1 MLKQTGIGVGGALA
15 GALVLTAVV
24 GSFSATVSAAP
35 KTISLTAID
44 GYPPKAMWVEQFIKF
59 YIPEVDKRLKAGGNY
74 KIRWNKAFAGAIV
87 KPKGVLKGIQ
97 SGLGD
102 IGIVTTV
109 FHPDKVPLQAIAF
122 VTPFT
127 TTDPLLLTRTIDDIS
142 NKFPEV
148 KAAWA
153 KYNQVYLTNGVA
165 IDTYQLQLKR
175 PIKQLSD
182 LKGMKIAGAGVNLRY
197 LQNIGAVGVGG
208 SLVTFYHKLKTG
220 VVEGAMV
227 WPEATMAFKIYEVA
241 PFMVDARIG
250 AVNSKAVTVNADV
263 WKKLPAEVKTVL
275 QDVAIAYRDRIARVA
290 EERGKASYAKFT
302 AKGGTIFKLPTAQR
316 DAWARGMP
324 NIAKQWAARLDKQG
338 LPGTKI
344 LDYYMDKMRAANQN
358 PARNWDKE

>member
-1 MLKQTGIGVGGALA
+1 MPRTNILRKLGVSVGSLSFVVGALA
-15 GALVLTAVV
+15 VQQQAA
-24 GSFSATVSAAP
+24 AAP
-35 KTISLTAID
+35 KTINLTAID

-59 YIPEVDKRLKAGGNY
+59 YIPEVDKRLKAGGKY

-127 TTDPLLLTRTIDDIS
+127 TTNPLLLTRAIDDLA
-142 NKFPEV
+142 NKYPEV
-148 KAAWA
+148 KAAWK

-165 IDTYQLQLKR
+165 IDTYQLQLKK
-175 PIKQLSD
+175 PIKRIAD
-182 LKGMKIAGAGVNLRY
+182 LKGRKIAGAGVNLRY

-250 AVNSKAVTVNADV
+250 AVNSKAITVNADV
-263 WKKLPAEVKTVL
+263 WKKLPPEVKKVL
-275 QDVAIAYRDRIARVA
+275 QEVAIEYRDQMARVA
-290 EERGKASYAKFT
+290 EKRGKASYAMFK
-302 AKGGTIFKLPTAQR
+302 AEGGTIFKLPESER
-316 DAWARGMP
+316 NAWARGMP

-344 LDYYMDKMRAANQN
+344 LNDYMNMMRAAGEK